1 MFPSMSTTVFTS
13 SNVDLGG
20 SYFPLR
26 GYESGYQIMSE
37 SKIDI
42 RKKRRTGL
50 IFNVISAF

>member
-1 MFPSMSTTVFTS
+1 MFPSMSATVFTS